1 MMKSE
6 SQQPPQ
12 TQNVPV
18 VTAQVIQPHYNTR
31 VVVTEQPPNVT
42 LNMENA
48 YGLSQMLKVLT
59 GFDAI
64 MSVFFAFSSG
74 SFFYILAFLFAMLG
88 FRGARKFDSCNI
100 ISYGSFVFIET
111 GGKIVIC
118 AYLLYDNVDV
128 AGGVLF
134 STIISVII
142 TIWLLRIIYRF
153 NKIIKNLGAE
163 EKFMLQKAK
172 IKRIIFW

>member
-6 SQQPPQ
+6 SQQPSQ

-74 SFFYILAFLFAMLG
+74 SFF
-88 FRGARKFDSCNI
+88 
-100 ISYGSFVFIET
+100 
-111 GGKIVIC
+111 
-118 AYLLYDNVDV
+118 
-128 AGGVLF
+128 
-134 STIISVII
+134 
-142 TIWLLRIIYRF
+142 IY
-153 NKIIKNLGAE
+153 
-163 EKFMLQKAK
+163 
-172 IKRIIFW
+172 

>member
-18 VTAQVIQPHYNTR
+18 VTAQVIQPHYNTG
-31 VVVTEQPPNVT
+31 VVVTEQSPNVT
-42 LNMENA
+42 QNMENA

-64 MSVFFAFSSG
+64 MSIFFAFSSG
-74 SFFYILAFLFAMLG
+74 SFYYLLSFLFAMIG
-88 FRGARKFDSCNI
+88 YRGSNKFDSCNI
-100 ISYGSFVFIET
+100 ITYGSFVFIET
-111 GGKIVIC
+111 GGKIIIC
-118 AYLLYDNVDV
+118 GYLLYENVEGT
-128 AGGVLF
+128 GGVLF
-134 STIISVII
+134 STIISLVI

-153 NKIIKNLGAE
+153 HTIIKNLQPE
-163 EKFMLQKAK
+163 QKLMLQKAK

>member
-6 SQQPPQ
+6 SQQPSQ

-31 VVVTEQPPNVT
+31 VVVTEQSNVT

-88 FRGARKFDSCNI
+88 YRGAK
-100 ISYGSFVFIET
+100 
-111 GGKIVIC
+111 
-118 AYLLYDNVDV
+118 
-128 AGGVLF
+128 
-134 STIISVII
+134 
-142 TIWLLRIIYRF
+142 
-153 NKIIKNLGAE
+153 KNLILVILLV
-163 EKFMLQKAK
+163 MVVLYL
-172 IKRIIFW
+172 

>member
-6 SQQPPQ
+6 NQQPPQ

-31 VVVTEQPPNVT
+31 VVVTEQSPNVT

-74 SFFYILAFLFAMLG
+74 SFYILAFLFAMLG
-88 FRGARKFDSCNI
+88 YRGARKFDSCNI
-100 ISYGSFVFIET
+100 ISYGSFVLIET
-111 GGKIVIC
+111 GGKVGIC
-118 AYLLYDNVDV
+118 GYLLYENVDGS
-128 AGGVLF
+128 GGVLF

-142 TIWLLRIIYRF
+142 TIWLLV
-153 NKIIKNLGAE
+153 
-163 EKFMLQKAK
+163 
-172 IKRIIFW
+172 

>member
-6 SQQPPQ
+6 RQQPPQ

-18 VTAQVIQPHYNTR
+18 VTAQVIQPQYNTS
-31 VVVTEQPPNVT
+31 VVVTEQSPNIT
-42 LNMENA
+42 LDMENA

-64 MSVFFAFSSG
+64 MSIFFAFSSA
-74 SFFYILAFLFAMLG
+74 SFYYLLSFLFAMIG
-88 FRGARKFDSCNI
+88 YRGSKNFDSCNI
-100 ISYGSFVFIET
+100 ISYGSFILIET
-111 GGKIVIC
+111 GGKVGIC
-118 AYLLYDNVDV
+118 GYLLYENTVGM
-128 AGGVLF
+128 GGILF
-134 STIISVII
+134 STIISLLI

-153 NKIIKNLGAE
+153 NTIIKKLQPE
-163 EKFMLQKAK
+163 QKLMLQKAK